1 MLFLD
6 VIGLVHNT
14 ECVITYLTEK
24 ICAVVS
30 LSNLSCA
37 RLGPLCSTAPQDTFF
52 VVKFIGALKGRL

>member
-14 ECVITYLTEK
+14 ESVITYLTEK
-24 ICAVVS
+24 ICAVS

-37 RLGPLCSTAPQDTFF
+37 RLGPLCSSAPQDTFF